1 MIVHL
6 FWFVPL
12 AVVALMVLCWRC
24 GAVPLLWLMPYFYE
38 GCYAMGEDLSL
49 AYGAGAFVHQ
59 IVLVFLKK
67 RLGAYDFR
75 LAPIMVQTAV
85 LFNAQGKYKEA
96 EPYFLKAKE
105 IYELALNSFQQE
117 NEKDMVEKIARE
129 LAQLGLD
136 YASLLEVTGR
146 QKDAP
151 TMLLRVAR
159 QLEDKGHQ
167 RLAVSLSGEALKYEH
182 K

>member
-6 FWFVPL
+6 FWIVPL
-12 AVVALMVLCWRC
+12 AIVVAMVLCWHF
-24 GAVPLLWLMPYFYE
+24 GVTPLLWLMPYFYE
-38 GCYAMGEDLSL
+38 GCYAMGEDLSI
-49 AYGAGAFVHQ
+49 AYGVGAFVHQ
-59 IVLVFLKK
+59 TALAFLKK

-75 LAPIMVQTAV
+75 LAPVMVQTAV
-85 LFNAQGKYKEA
+85 LLNAQGKYREA

-105 IYELALNSFQQE
+105 IYELALNNFQQK
-117 NEKDMVEKIARE
+117 NERNMVEKIARE

-146 QKDAP
+146 RKDAP

-167 RLAVSLSGEALKYEH
+167 SLAASLCGEADKYEH

>member
-1 MIVHL
+1 MMLHL
-6 FWFVPL
+6 FWIVPL
-12 AVVALMVLCWRC
+12 AVAAAMILCWYF
-24 GAVPLLWLMPYFYE
+24 GSVPLLWLLPYLYE
-38 GCYAMGEDLSL
+38 GCYAMGEDLSIAYVLGTFSHEIAL
-49 AYGAGAFVHQ
+49 A
-59 IVLVFLKK
+59 FLKK
-67 RLGAYDFR
+67 RLGNYDYR
-75 LAPIMVQTAV
+75 LGPVMVQTAV
-85 LFNAQGKYKEA
+85 LFNVQGKYKQA

-105 IYELALNSFQQE
+105 IYELALNQFQQK
-117 NEKDMVEKIARE
+117 NDKPMVDKIARE

-136 YASLLEVTGR
+136 YASLLELTGR

-167 RLAVSLSGEALKYEH
+167 NLALSLSGEASKYEQ